1 MSVESSPL
9 QGPLGYL
16 LVGEI
21 VGVVSL
27 SWVCVG
33 MFLRKLRATPEA
45 PLMPVQEVPNE
56 PFRIEDHPEY
66 QSLLK
71 KVGELEAQ
79 LQVKVEPQ
87 PASEPAVG
95 EVEKLQK
102 TISYLENKL
111 LEYEIVQE
119 EIATL
124 GELKKENEK
133 LKTDLLELKSHQL
146 KISTEAV
153 IEEKFTEF
161 AEKATEPERK
171 EPSPGEIENL
181 LTDIEKLAQEVPK
194 KDPT

>member
-27 SWVCVG
+27 SWVWVG
-33 MFLRKLRATPEA
+33 MFLRRLRAAPEDSS
-45 PLMPVQEVPNE
+45 MPVFEVPRE
-56 PFRIEDHPEY
+56 PLRVEDHPEY

-79 LQVKVEPQ
+79 LQAKVEPQ
-87 PASEPAVG
+87 PASEPAAG

-133 LKTDLLELKSHQL
+133 LKADLLELKSLQL
-146 KISTEAV
+146 KTRTEAV
-153 IEEKFTEF
+153 IEEKFIEF
-161 AEKATEPERK
+161 SEKAAEPERK

-181 LTDIEKLAQEVPK
+181 LTDIEKLAQEAPK

>member
-33 MFLRKLRATPEA
+33 MFVRKLRATPDA
-45 PLMPVQEVPNE
+45 SVMPALEVPSE
-56 PFRIEDHPEY
+56 PARIEDHPEY

-79 LQVKVEPQ
+79 LQVKTESQ
-87 PASEPAVG
+87 PAAPTAG

-133 LKTDLLELKSHQL
+133 LKADLLELNSMQVKTA
-146 KISTEAV
+146 TEAV

-161 AEKATEPERK
+161 SEKAANPERK

-181 LTDIEKLAQEVPK
+181 LTDIEKLAQETPK

>member
-33 MFLRKLRATPEA
+33 MFLRKLRSTPEA

-87 PASEPAVG
+87 PASETAVG

-133 LKTDLLELKSHQL
+133 LKTDLLELKSQQL
-146 KISTEAV
+146 KTSTEAV